1 MRPLYATTLTVAMSF
16 ALSTISLEA
25 YCQTSTT
32 KQETAKSSGPTAQE
46 MQNSQDRGLYLGRIG
61 GAPAPSANSIK
72 VQQASPAKASL
83 VKASPV
89 KISPAKAS
97 PVKINQ
103 IKISPLK
110 TQAKHR
116 VTPII
121 THQAENHANN
131 EEVFFEAWLNKPGNR
146 PSYKNGEKM
155 AVTLKAVKDCSIT
168 MFDYDGKGKLTRIF
182 PNQYQQDNALKAGQ
196 TINVGGQESP
206 FEYQLSKKPGEKV
219 IHERI
224 FIFATP
230 ATIEPQQQ
238 DAPFAVAMNT
248 NGVNEGPFRSM
259 PMTLEQYRKLVNQS
273 AIYNAREVKI
283 VAKNSANTGSDSA
296 SEDMQQETALVSYK
310 PGKQT
315 GHNPISKTN
324 VQKAPNK
331 MELDFT
337 IE

>member
-16 ALSTISLEA
+16 ALSTISLAA

-32 KQETAKSSGPTAQE
+32 KQEPAKSSGPTAQE

-72 VQQASPAKASL
+72 VQQASP

-238 DAPFAVAMNT
+238 DAPFAVLLL
-248 NGVNEGPFRSM
+248 
-259 PMTLEQYRKLVNQS
+259 LEWR
-273 AIYNAREVKI
+273 I
-283 VAKNSANTGSDSA
+283 
-296 SEDMQQETALVSYK
+296 
-310 PGKQT
+310 
-315 GHNPISKTN
+315 
-324 VQKAPNK
+324 
-331 MELDFT
+331 
-337 IE
+337 